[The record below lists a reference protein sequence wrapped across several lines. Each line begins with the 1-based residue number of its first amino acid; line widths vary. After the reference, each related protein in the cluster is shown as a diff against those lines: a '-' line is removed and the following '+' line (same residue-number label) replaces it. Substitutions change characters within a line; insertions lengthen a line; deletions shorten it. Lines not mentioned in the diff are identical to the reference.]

1 MVQRNDAMT
10 EALTAIAQALEAR
23 LLSSERRSQQRAF
36 VEVAPES
43 VPQISGVLFSGLG
56 ARLQTASG
64 VDTPAGIEVLYHW
77 ALDGKGDGAGC
88 VISVRTLLQRD
99 SPEVESITCVC
110 PAAEWIER
118 ELWELLGVQVRNHPD
133 LRHLLLRDDWP
144 QGRYPLRRDYDA
156 GDGS

>member
-1 MVQRNDAMT
+1 MQRNDAMT
-10 EALTAIAQALEAR
+10 KAITGIAQALEAR
-23 LLSSERRSQQRAF
+23 LLSSEQRSQDRAF

-43 VPQISGVLFSGLG
+43 VPEISGVLFNALG

-77 ALDGKGDGAGC
+77 ALDGEGC
-88 VISVRTLLQRD
+88 VISVRTLLERGN
-99 SPEVESITCVC
+99 PEIESITSVC

-144 QGRYPLRRDYDA
+144 NGRYPLRRDFDA
-156 GDGS
+156 EGGS

>member
-1 MVQRNDAMT
+1 MQRNDTMT
-10 EALTAIAQALEAR
+10 KAITGIAQALGTR
-23 LLSSERRSQQRAF
+23 LLSSEQRSQERAF

-43 VPQISGVLFSGLG
+43 VPEISGVLFNELG

-88 VISVRTLLQRD
+88 VISVRTLLEGD
-99 SPEVESITCVC
+99 SPELQSITSAC

-118 ELWELLGVQVRNHPD
+118 ELWELLGVQIRNHPD

-144 QGRYPLRRDYDA
+144 EGRYPLRRDFDA
-156 GDGS
+156 EGAS